1 MPRPNAKLSPKIDQV
16 IRSNRASFGLEV
28 KPDGRLIIRSPKHAS
43 IAQINQVVESKSCWI
58 ERTQNRLAAQYPAIQ
73 PKAFNPGEKFWYLG
87 EQYPLRLV
95 EHQRPLL
102 ELDGTF
108 NLAGCAQHKA
118 REVFI
123 AWYREETRQ
132 ITDDLIR
139 SYGQLNGF
147 HINQVRITSART
159 RWGSCSGKNNL
170 NFTYR
175 LSMAPLPVITYVV
188 VHELVHLKIR
198 NHSRNFWQAVGEIK
212 PDYEQDR
219 RWLKKHGALLT
230 LD

>member
-1 MPRPNAKLSPKIDQV
+1 MPKQNAKLSPKIDQL
-16 IRSNRASFGLEV
+16 IRSGRESFGLEV
-28 KPDGRLIIRSPKHAS
+28 KPDGRLIIRAPRHAS
-43 IAQINQVVESKSCWI
+43 IAQINQVIESKSAWI
-58 ERTQNRLAAQYPAIQ
+58 ERTQNRLAAQFPAIK
-73 PKAFNPGEKFWYLG
+73 PKAYQPGEKFWYLG
-87 EQYPLRLV
+87 EQYPLQFVKR
-95 EHQRPLL
+95 QRPLL

-108 NLAGCAQHKA
+108 NLADCARPKA
-118 REVFI
+118 QEVFV

-132 ITDDLIR
+132 ITDDLICNYVR
-139 SYGQLNGF
+139 SHGF
-147 HINQVRITSART
+147 NVNQVRITSART

-175 LSMAPLPVITYVV
+175 LSMAPLTVINYVV

-198 NHSRNFWQAVGEIK
+198 NHSPKFWHAVGEIK

-230 LD
+230 LG